1 MAGAGRRD
9 ADVDVLLSLG
19 TAAGKRGARV
29 VCDVPAA
36 ARDLVAELPG
46 DQGLI
51 RFRAPSWT
59 GDPVSSDG
67 RLAALRELAAGQDAD
82 AVRVLVGWCVGGGR
96 ADTAAW
102 ARAHPAAALRWEATS
117 VAGRKALGT
126 LTGADV
132 DAVCAAVLS

>member
-82 AVRVLVGWCVGGGR
+82 AVRVLVGWCVG
-96 ADTAAW
+96 
-102 ARAHPAAALRWEATS
+102 
-117 VAGRKALGT
+117 VAGRTLRPGLGRT
-126 LTGADV
+126 RRRRCGGRQRRWP
-132 DAVCAAVLS
+132 AAKPWAR